1 MKLLIIGCGKMG
13 GSVLD
18 GYLSKHDE
26 ANNIRV
32 IEPNEQI
39 REKLKQKKVISFE
52 KIEDLKDFN
61 PDFVFTAVKPFLIG
75 DIIDSLK
82 TFIDKG
88 AALFTIIAGK
98 KIAFFEEHLGKNA
111 KIVRCMPNTPA
122 SIGKGIT
129 GLVANKNATKEVK
142 EFVNDVFEAC
152 GETVWLDDESQI
164 DAVTAVSGSGPAY
177 LFYLTE
183 TLVEAAKATGLNEEQ
198 AKKLAKATII
208 GASALM
214 EKSSEEPSKLRQ
226 NVTTPNGTTAAALDV
241 LMNEENGVG
250 KLMTKAVLAAQKRS
264 VELGK

>member
-1 MKLLIIGCGKMG
+1 MKLLIVGCGKMG

-18 GYLSKHDE
+18 GYLSKYHE

-32 IEPNEQI
+32 VEPNEQI
-39 REKLKQKKVISFE
+39 RETLKNKNIVSYAKV
-52 KIEDLKDFN
+52 EDSYDFT
-61 PDFVFTAVKPFLIG
+61 PDFIFTAVKPFLIG

-82 TFIDKG
+82 PFVDKG

-98 KIAFFEEHLGKNA
+98 KIAFFEEHLGKNT

-129 GLVANKNATKEVK
+129 GLVANKNATNEVK
-142 EFVNDVFEAC
+142 QFVNEVFEAC
-152 GETVWLDDESQI
+152 GETVWLDDENQI

-183 TLVEAAKATGLNEEQ
+183 TLCEAAKATGLNDEQ
-198 AKKLAKATII
+198 AKKLAKATVI
-208 GASALM
+208 GAAALM
-214 EKSSEEPSKLRQ
+214 EKSSEEPAKLRQ

-250 KLMTKAVLAAQKRS
+250 KLMKEAVLAAQKRS
-264 VELGK
+264 IELGK